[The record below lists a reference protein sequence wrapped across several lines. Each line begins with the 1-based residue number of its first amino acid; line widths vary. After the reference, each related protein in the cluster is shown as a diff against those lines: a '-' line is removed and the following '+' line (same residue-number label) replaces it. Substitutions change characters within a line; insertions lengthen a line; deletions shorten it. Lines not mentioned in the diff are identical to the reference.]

1 MAAPEPVSGQQM
13 FAKMQGKADPSAAAG
28 KEQGQGRAIQS
39 GNPSRRG
46 TLRFYRA
53 FNQKTNSSV
62 VMQNA

>member
-1 MAAPEPVSGQQM
+1 M
-13 FAKMQGKADPSAAAG
+13 FAKMQGKADTSAAVG